1 MKKRFVSSSCLRSSR
16 AVPAA
21 ALASALCGV
30 TALSVIPARAADKK
44 NSGMMNGNAKMS
56 KKMKNAKSAGIEP
69 WAGRRVLFMM
79 PLQLGEG
86 WNADVNFGRAILP
99 RAEELL
105 QNQLQK
111 TGKFSVVRAHR
122 FSPLIQR
129 GLQEKRLT
137 EDQVIGAIGDDK
149 TGALPTLEGVSNV
162 LGQFVFD
169 RPAMIADFRL
179 QEVRSGGDAMH
190 PSVQVQVTGHLYEM
204 TPGPTPT
211 YAEVTIK
218 SPITF
223 TSAPA
228 RDGRNNIDR
237 FLMASDNAFMQIADG
252 FVAPIQDIQFSM
264 PGAKSM
270 GTGMMNGMT
279 NNGTASIG
287 AGTKNTG
294 PAAPPAIG
302 DLNPVEPTVPAT
314 EVPATPA
321 TEVPATEVP
330 ANPAGAAAPNA
341 PVATPPDAAVTPDT
355 NVPAPT
361 TPAATE

>member
-1 MKKRFVSSSCLRSSR
+1 MKNRFISTPPSTFKRTVSASVLT
-16 AVPAA
+16 
-21 ALASALCGV
+21 SALCGV
-30 TALSVIPARAADKK
+30 TFLGILVPAQAADKK

-56 KKMKNAKSAGIEP
+56 KKMKNVKSAGIEP
-69 WAGRRVLFMM
+69 WAGRRVLFLM
-79 PLQLGEG
+79 PLQLGAG

-122 FSPLIQR
+122 FSPLVQR
-129 GLQEKRLT
+129 GLQEKRVT

-149 TGALPTLEGVSNV
+149 TGALPTLEGVSNL

-179 QEVRSGGDAMH
+179 QEVRSGGDALH
-190 PSVQVQVTGHLYEM
+190 PTVQVQVTGHLYEM
-204 TPGPTPT
+204 TPGPTPA

-237 FLMASDNAFMQIADG
+237 FLMASDNAFMQVANG
-252 FVAPIQDIQFSM
+252 FVAPIQDIQFAV
-264 PGAKSM
+264 PGKST
-270 GTGMMNGMT
+270 GTGMTNGGGMPNNGAGMNNGMV
-279 NNGTASIG
+279 GT
-287 AGTKNTG
+287 TNTG
-294 PAAPPAIG
+294 PAAPPTSPAIG

-314 EVPATPA
+314 EVPA
-321 TEVPATEVP
+321 
-330 ANPAGAAAPNA
+330 NPAGAAAPGA
-341 PVATPPDAAVTPDT
+341 TVATPPNAPATPDA
-355 NVPAPT
+355 NVPVPASPT
-361 TPAATE
+361 AVE